1 MSRNLT
7 GKYAAITSTVALL
20 VALGGTGSAAG
31 LIGTSDIK
39 DNAVTGPKIKN
50 GAVTG
55 ADVREGSLGI
65 VPQAEKAN
73 GVQPFDIFFDGDF
86 GDSKTIFDF
95 GTLRIDAT
103 CSGAGQVSVV
113 ATTTVDEASIYTV
126 VHGDTNP
133 TPANPLE
140 SDIEGNGFD
149 VGTNFDLLAG
159 GDGNV
164 NLVQYYYDN
173 PNNIDYS
180 GFFSVDEDGSG
191 CEIHGQ
197 AFVS

>member
-1 MSRNLT
+1 MSRNLS

-20 VALGGTGSAAG
+20 VALGGTGYAAG

-39 DNAVTGPKIKN
+39 NNAITGPKIKGN
-50 GAVTG
+50 AVTG
-55 ADVREGSLGI
+55 ADVNEGSLNT
-65 VPQAEKAN
+65 VPSAEKVN
-73 GVQPFDIFFDGDF
+73 GVQPFDLFFDGELD
-86 GDSKTIFDF
+86 DSKTVFSF
-95 GTLRIDAT
+95 GTLRINAVCD
-103 CSGAGQVSVV
+103 GGNVSVT

-126 VHGDTNP
+126 VSGD
-133 TPANPLE
+133 ANPAAANPSEADLE
-140 SDIEGNGFD
+140 NNGFD
-149 VGTNFDLLAG
+149 VGANFDMLAG

-164 NLVQYYYDN
+164 NLVQFFYDN
-173 PNNIDYS
+173 PNNIEYS